1 MSSRLKMQ
9 VLNHIFKLIIMEHGG
24 TDYLAYVTSDFL
36 KTCFSAMNTLY
47 EKKKHNLVIQLCK
60 CFESVNGV
68 SRIPLDRMPFGL
80 LVYNI
85 RFYASSRT
93 NLVGYEEH
101 YLSWLGTMFA
111 QFGHKWLCLHRCPA
125 WQYETVPD
133 QIQSTNTSHSGNFR
147 NSLVDIALQES
158 GLDLNSCNEDVGDIK
173 SFDKTF
179 KPRLAFCTRKRSFEV
194 RQFFLQPRVQFWSLV
209 GNLIIEKFLKF
220 VKLFLLRVF
229 LGGYLRAIGRK
240 RVSRGLK

>member
-133 QIQSTNTSHSGNFR
+133 PIQSTNTSHSGNFR
-147 NSLVDIALQES
+147 NTLVDIALQES

-179 KPRLAFCTRKRSFEV
+179 KPRPGISHAKTIIRSETI
-194 RQFFLQPRVQFWSLV
+194 FFATARTILEP
-209 GNLIIEKFLKF
+209 
-220 VKLFLLRVF
+220 
-229 LGGYLRAIGRK
+229 GREFNY
-240 RVSRGLK
+240 